1 MEKRLKL
8 DEILRGVDENVH
20 VYFQPPESIQMDY
33 PAIVYSRSRIRDIHA
48 DNIKYLGHDAYQV
61 IVIDWD
67 PDSAII
73 SKIRQLPYCSWDRHY
88 KSDNLNHD
96 SFTIYI

>member
-8 DEILRGVDENVH
+8 DEILRGVDESAT
-20 VYFQPPESIQMDY
+20 VYFQPPEGTRMDY
-33 PAIVYSRSRIRDIHA
+33 PAIVYSRSRTRDMRA
-48 DNIKYLGHDAYQV
+48 DNIRYLGYDAYQV
-61 IVIDWD
+61 IVIDTD
-67 PDSAII
+67 PDSII
-73 SKIRQLPYCSWDRHY
+73 VTKMKQLPYCSWDRHY